1 MQLHAGPVTADY
13 ADGFLRYIR
22 VGDREIVRMI
32 YFAIRDQNW
41 KTLPF
46 TIKKEKIHDGTDHFT
61 VKLTSYIDFQ
71 GVKFTWKVQITGLA
85 DGTIHFVIKG
95 EARSQFLKNRI
106 GLCILHPT
114 DSLAGRPCSIEHSG
128 GYFSHEF
135 FPEYVSPHQ
144 TFLNVSAMQWL
155 VNGSITARLDFEG
168 EVFET
173 EDQRNWSD
181 ASFKTYCTPLTIP
194 FPVEVVKGEGFNQ
207 SVRLTVSL
215 GGFVYQSV
223 AKKAV
228 RISLLGERQNFPA
241 IGLQIPSDF
250 AIPEPYHTKF
260 LSKTGFSHLRADL
273 FLSTN
278 NWEEKLDCA
287 CIISSRLKLP
297 LELVIF
303 VNDELEGKWNL
314 LIDNLKNKTAN
325 IQSVA
330 LMEEK
335 RRVTSAALIEKYLPL
350 LHCDLPDIRV
360 GVGTDANFAEL
371 NRHAF
376 VFENQ
381 DFVCYSLNPQ
391 VHLPDNLTMVENMPA
406 QFDQVRSAQRL
417 TSGKPV
423 HISPIT
429 LKPRFNA
436 VATTGCKENNAYD
449 DRQDTEFAAA
459 WTLGSL
465 KYLSEAGAA
474 AITYFETT
482 GPGGIMKKTTIYP
495 VGILLGFILKWQP
508 HEVQV
513 TQCDLPLMV
522 SSLMLHKPGA
532 SCLLLA
538 NHSVEEQNVILP
550 ENLVPVQIASIVTSF
565 GDIGKPLDVDQE
577 LILTSNQ
584 VVAVMYS

>member
-1 MQLHAGPVTADY
+1 MQLQAGPVTADY

-46 TIKKEKIHDGTDHFT
+46 TVKKEKIHAGTDNFT
-61 VKLTSYIDFQ
+61 VNLTGNVDFE
-71 GVKFTWKVQITGLA
+71 GAKFAWKVRITGLA
-85 DGTIHFVIKG
+85 DGTIHFVING

-114 DSLAGRPCSIEHSG
+114 DSLAGRPCSIEHFG

-135 FPEYVSPHQ
+135 FPEYISPHQ
-144 TFLNVSAMQWL
+144 SFLNVSAMQWL

-194 FPVEVVKGEGFNQ
+194 FPVEVKKGEEFNQ
-207 SVRLTVSL
+207 SVRLSVSL
-215 GGFVYQSV
+215 GGAFYQSV
-223 AKKAV
+223 VKKPA
-228 RISLLGERQNFPA
+228 RIALLHERQNFPS
-241 IGLQIPSDF
+241 IGLQIPADLT
-250 AIPEPYHTKF
+250 IPEPYHTKF
-260 LSKTGFSHLRADL
+260 LSKTGFSHLRADI
-273 FLSTN
+273 FLSAG
-278 NWEEKLDCA
+278 NWEEKLNCTFN
-287 CIISSRLKLP
+287 ISSRLKLP

-303 VNDELEGKWNL
+303 VNAELESSWNL
-314 LIDNLKNKTAN
+314 LMEKLKDKAAN
-325 IQSVA
+325 IRSVA
-330 LMEEK
+330 LMDEK
-335 RRVTSAALIEKYLPL
+335 RRLTTGGLIEKYLPL
-350 LHCDLPDIRV
+350 LRHKLPGIKI

-371 NRHAF
+371 NRNAF
-376 VFENQ
+376 VFDSQ

-391 VHLPDNLTMVENMPA
+391 VHLPDNLTVVENMPA
-406 QFDQVRSAQRL
+406 QFDQVRSAQRMA
-417 TSGKPV
+417 SGKPV
-423 HISPIT
+423 HISPVT

-436 VATTGCKENNAYD
+436 VATSGEKENNAYD
-449 DRQDTEFAAA
+449 HRQDTEFAAA

-482 GPGGIMKKTTIYP
+482 GPGGIMKKSTIFP
-495 VGILLGFILKWQP
+495 AGILLGFILKWQP
-508 HEVQV
+508 QEVQL
-513 TQCDLPLMV
+513 TQCDMPLKV

-538 NHSVEEQNVILP
+538 NHSVEKQNVTLP
-550 ENLVPVQIASIVTSF
+550 ENLLPMQIASIVTSS
-565 GDIGKPLDVDQE
+565 GDIGKPMNAANDLV
-577 LILTSNQ
+577 LTSNEI
-584 VVAVMYS
+584 VAIMY